1 MEPQRIA
8 MASLVIYTPDGK
20 KHTVILQAALITL
33 GRSRDADLS
42 YPDDSGL
49 SRLHLQFKKSGDGY
63 LIQDLNSKNGTSVN
77 GQRLEAARPLV
88 ANDKISCGHLAVV
101 YDAGRS
107 APQIEFVEPSTASG
121 SEAAIVT
128 TLGGVLHESTTG
140 AAASMSALIQAGNE
154 LAIERPLEQLFPIIL
169 GLAIGA
175 VGASR
180 GLLMTVENGKLVERA
195 SRGDLF
201 KISTAVRDRVLEQK
215 QSVLVRDTR
224 LDDAYRNRESLILDK
239 VQTLMAVPLQVR
251 EDVRGI
257 IYVDSPS
264 LQREFTREDLKV
276 LTVLANIAAIRV
288 EHARLALVE
297 QARRLMERELEQ
309 AEAIQRNA
317 LPAAAPAVSG
327 LDLAGRNV
335 ASRAISGDYF
345 DYFTGEDGL
354 VALLLAD
361 VSGKGLAAALMVM
374 ALQARVQPLFEQLPT
389 GPEALKSAIE
399 RLNRLTTANCPPAKF
414 ITLFACVVDGKNG
427 HLDWVSAGHNPPL
440 VMRADGSHE
449 FLTHGGPILGLFPNL
464 EFTQYQTPFHDG
476 DVIAIYSDGITEAC
490 TPQDEEFNLERLAEV
505 VRKHRTGSADQIAD
519 AILAAVREWT
529 AGCAPADDM
538 TVVIARKTGLLK
550 PAKT

>member
-1 MEPQRIA
+1 

-264 LQREFTREDLKV
+264 VQREFTREDLKV

-414 ITLFACVVDGKNG
+414 ITLFACVADGKNG